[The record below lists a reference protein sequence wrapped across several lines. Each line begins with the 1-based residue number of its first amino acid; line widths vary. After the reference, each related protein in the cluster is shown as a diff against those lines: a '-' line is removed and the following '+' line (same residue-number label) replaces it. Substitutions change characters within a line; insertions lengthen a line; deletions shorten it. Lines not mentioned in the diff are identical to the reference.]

1 MTSPLKNCGLVSG
14 FSAAYVI
21 NRFIFRCI
29 ALESYVLDTSSS
41 DFAGLAEDGVF
52 VDKSL
57 ALADFFKDRTPVHL
71 LLRPRRSGKTTLL
84 RMFR

>member
-1 MTSPLKNCGLVSG
+1 M
-14 FSAAYVI
+14 F
-21 NRFIFRCI
+21 FRCI

-41 DFAGLAEDGVF
+41 GFAGLVEDGVF

-57 ALADFFKDRTPVHL
+57 ALADFLEDRTPVHL
-71 LLRPRRSGKTTLL
+71 LLRSRRSGKTTLL